1 MDQKL
6 TKQIQ
11 DWLNAMPEQQD
22 IVKGATMLLQ
32 LNRNRILYQN
42 ILRNPVKLK
51 GKLVYELQ
59 KHLNIRLDG
68 LTVQDVKVMDD
79 KVRREVLPTVARE
92 SAKVGATPDDRKG
105 WRKNHEQ
112 LPAAVQQLFYDAH
125 AKMVEMRSIHERLK
139 LMENDRPCD
148 RYPYL
153 KQLIKLHDEY
163 RALYNRYDEYDTN
176 RPVDD
181 QPTAAETEPENLT
194 KALATYRGYVVT
206 NIDKLAELVK
216 AGKKGKAD
224 KLRAKMQERYDECK
238 RLHVVFSD
246 ESVAKLNELGIE

>member
-11 DWLNAMPEQQD
+11 DWLNAMPDQQD

-105 WRKNHEQ
+105 WRKDHEQ

-153 KQLIKLHDEY
+153 KQLIKLHD
-163 RALYNRYDEYDTN
+163 

>member
-11 DWLNAMPEQQD
+11 DWLNAMPDQQD

-79 KVRREVLPTVARE
+79 KVRREVLPT
-92 SAKVGATPDDRKG
+92 
-105 WRKNHEQ
+105 
-112 LPAAVQQLFYDAH
+112 
-125 AKMVEMRSIHERLK
+125 
-139 LMENDRPCD
+139 
-148 RYPYL
+148 
-153 KQLIKLHDEY
+153 
-163 RALYNRYDEYDTN
+163 LY
-176 RPVDD
+176 
-181 QPTAAETEPENLT
+181 
-194 KALATYRGYVVT
+194 
-206 NIDKLAELVK
+206 
-216 AGKKGKAD
+216 
-224 KLRAKMQERYDECK
+224 
-238 RLHVVFSD
+238 S
-246 ESVAKLNELGIE
+246 